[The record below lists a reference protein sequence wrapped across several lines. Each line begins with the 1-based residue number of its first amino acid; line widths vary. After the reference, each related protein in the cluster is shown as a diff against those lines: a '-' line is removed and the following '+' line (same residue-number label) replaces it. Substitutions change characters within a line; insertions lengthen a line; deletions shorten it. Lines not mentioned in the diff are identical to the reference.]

1 MGDNLPTALTI
12 AGSDSGGG
20 AGIQADLKTFQAMGV
35 FGTSAITAVTAQ
47 NTDRVAGVFVLTPEM
62 VAEQIEAVMEDIS
75 PAAVKT
81 GMLADAVI
89 IDAVAGKMEQYNIKQ
104 LVVDPV
110 MVATSGT
117 TLIDP
122 NAVGI
127 LTDRLLPLALV
138 VTPNLAEAGALAGFP
153 VNSREEMEAAARI
166 IREMGPRYV
175 VVKGGHRERDAD
187 DLVYDGEEMNYL
199 RSPRL
204 TDRKVHGTGCT
215 FSAAIT
221 AGLAR
226 GLSPNEAIAAAKAFI
241 IKALTHPLNP
251 GQGAAIP
258 NLLDPILNSPIPI
271 PQ

>member
-1 MGDNLPTALTI
+1 MGENLPTALTI

-89 IDAVAGKMEQYNIKQ
+89 IDAVAGKVEQYNIKQ

-138 VTPNLAEAGALAGFP
+138 VTPNLAEAGALAGFL
-153 VNSREEMEAAARI
+153 I
-166 IREMGPRYV
+166 
-175 VVKGGHRERDAD
+175 
-187 DLVYDGEEMNYL
+187 YDGEEMHYL

-221 AGLAR
+221 AGLAL
-226 GLSPNEAIAAAKAFI
+226 GLSPNEAIAEAKSFI
-241 IKALTHPLNP
+241 IKVLTHPLNP
-251 GQGAAIP
+251 GQGAATP

>member
-1 MGDNLPTALTI
+1 MNEKLPTALTI

-47 NTDRVAGVFVLTPEM
+47 NTGGVKEVLILSPKM

-75 PAAVKT
+75 PVAVKT
-81 GMLADAVI
+81 GMLGDGSI
-89 IDAVAGKMEQYNIKQ
+89 IESVAREVEHYNIEK

-122 NAVGI
+122 NAVVI
-127 LTDRLLPLALV
+127 LKDRLLPLALV
-138 VTPNLAEAGALAGFP
+138 VTPNLAEAGVLAGFP
-153 VNSREEMEAAARI
+153 VNSREEMEESARI

-175 VVKGGHRERDAD
+175 VIKGGHRERDAD
-187 DLVYDGEEMNYL
+187 DLVFDGEEMIYL
-199 RSPRL
+199 RSSRL
-204 TDRKVHGTGCT
+204 TNKKVHGTGCT

-226 GLSPNEAIAAAKAFI
+226 GLPPNEAIADAKSFI

-251 GQGAAIP
+251 GEGALVA
-258 NLLDPILNSPIPI
+258 NLFIFSEKR
-271 PQ
+271 